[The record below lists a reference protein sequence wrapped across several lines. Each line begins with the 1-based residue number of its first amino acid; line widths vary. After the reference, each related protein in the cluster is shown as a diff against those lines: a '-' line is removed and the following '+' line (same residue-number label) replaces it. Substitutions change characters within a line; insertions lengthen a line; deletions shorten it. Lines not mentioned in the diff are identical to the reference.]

1 MNLLEKMNA
10 EEFKKLLEY
19 KEKYPTLGEDL
30 IKALTEKNLSIQLT
44 LSECIDLC
52 QALGF
57 AWAGLFNQIFD
68 TFKSKP

>member
-19 KEKYPTLGEDL
+19 KEKYPTIGENL
-30 IKALTEKNLSIQLT
+30 IKALTEKTVVIHLTVDDCINLS
-44 LSECIDLC
+44 

-57 AWAGLFNQIFD
+57 PWAGLFNQVFD
-68 TFKSKP
+68 AFKSKP

>member
-19 KEKYPTLGEDL
+19 KEKYPTIAENL
-30 IKALTEKNLSIQLT
+30 IKALTEKTVVIHLTVDDCINLS
-44 LSECIDLC
+44 

-57 AWAGLFNQIFD
+57 PWAGLFNQIFD
-68 TFKSKP
+68 AFKSQP

>member
-19 KEKYPTLGEDL
+19 KEKYPILGENL
-30 IKALTEKNLSIQLT
+30 IKALTEKIVVIQLT
-44 LSECIDLC
+44 VDDCINLC

-57 AWAGLFNQIFD
+57 PWAGLFNQIFD

>member
-19 KEKYPTLGEDL
+19 KEKYPTIGKDL
-30 IKALTEKNLSIQLT
+30 IKALTDKTVVIHLTVDECINLS
-44 LSECIDLC
+44 

-57 AWAGLFNQIFD
+57 SWAGLFNQVFD
-68 TFKSKP
+68 AFKSKP

>member
-19 KEKYPTLGEDL
+19 KEKYPTLGENL
-30 IKALTEKNLSIQLT
+30 IKALTEKIVVIHLTVDDCINLS
-44 LSECIDLC
+44 

-57 AWAGLFNQIFD
+57 PWAGLFNQIFD
-68 TFKSKP
+68 AFKSKP

>member
-19 KEKYPTLGEDL
+19 KEKYPTIGKDL
-30 IKALTEKNLSIQLT
+30 IKALTEKIVVIHLTVDECIT
-44 LSECIDLC
+44 LS

-57 AWAGLFNQIFD
+57 PWAGLFNQIFD

>member
-19 KEKYPTLGEDL
+19 KEKYPTIGKDL
-30 IKALTEKNLSIQLT
+30 IKALTEKTVVIHLTVDECINLS
-44 LSECIDLC
+44 

-57 AWAGLFNQIFD
+57 SWAGLFNQVFD
-68 TFKSKP
+68 AFKSKP